1 MKFTNKFHKFTDWT
15 LHLHEEVSDWII
27 GGKTGFQQMLRQ
39 TALSDF
45 GPREK
50 KRTLFSE
57 GHKGVKIGVG
67 IELIFRWE

>member
-15 LHLHEEVSDWII
+15 LHLREEVSDWII

-50 KRTLFSE
+50 KRTLFSRNAH
-57 GHKGVKIGVG
+57 GPITGLQKQSK
-67 IELIFRWE
+67 R